1 MVCNSI
7 IFATLVTEPLVKAR
21 WKNLRDAYRKLVR
34 KTMRTGQPPRWPYFK
49 SMNFLTLTDVPRD
62 SGTKQGQKIEDI
74 SNDADYTT
82 NSDDD
87 PLSLTAQSLKMEKDI
102 KRNSEELPRHFL
114 EVESERASLS
124 LNEQQQQQTVSA
136 DDEDYQFLLSLYPHI
151 KQVPLNRKLP
161 LRMKIEQV
169 IYEELYSLPS
179 TSNSTKSIIASYQ
192 TE

>member
-1 MVCNSI
+1 M
-7 IFATLVTEPLVKAR
+7 E
-21 WKNLRDAYRKLVR
+21 
-34 KTMRTGQPPRWPYFK
+34 
-49 SMNFLTLTDVPRD
+49 FLKGALTDVPRGRD
-62 SGTKQGQKIEDI
+62 ITQSGTKMEEMSIDP
-74 SNDADYTT
+74 DYATN

-87 PLSLTAQSLKMEKDI
+87 PLSLTAQSLKLEKDV
-102 KRNSEELPRHFL
+102 KRHHVSEELPRHFL

-124 LNEQQQQQTVSA
+124 EHQQTVNV
-136 DDEDYQFLLSLYPHI
+136 DDDDYQFLLSLYPHF

-179 TSNSTKSIIASYQ
+179 ISSSTKSVTNFHQ